1 MANKG
6 TLLLAGLAAW
16 AFYKYKKMSPDEKD
30 QITEKIKS
38 TGKKIV
44 ESLPD
49 ELKNVFGNT
58 EKAAT

>member
-6 TLLLAGLAAW
+6 TLLLAGIAAW

-30 QITEKIKS
+30 QLTEKIKT

-44 ESLPD
+44 DNLPD
-49 ELKNVFGNT
+49 DLKNVFGNT
-58 EKAAT
+58 EKAAS

>member
-6 TLLLAGLAAW
+6 TLLLAGIAAW
-16 AFYKYKKMSPDEKD
+16 AYYKYKKMSPDEKN
-30 QITEKIKS
+30 QMTEKIKS

-44 ESLPD
+44 DNLPD

-58 EKAAT
+58 EKAAS

>member
-1 MANKG
+1 MAKKG

-30 QITEKIKS
+30 QITEKIKT

-44 ESLPD
+44 DNLPD
-49 ELKNVFGNT
+49 ELKNVFGNKD
-58 EKAAT
+58 KATS